1 VKIATANHDAPPRA
15 DRPGSTRNEYR
26 NENEYA
32 DYAQI
37 NTLLTLQRPRTG
49 EPAELS
55 FLVVTQIMELYF
67 TLLRRDWKLAREA
80 MAADRPRE
88 AITALRRGHGTQE
101 ALIGAWE
108 ALRTLT
114 PPQFDAFRESFGV
127 ASGIQSYQYR
137 HAEFLLGA
145 RHPQALA
152 VHDRTP
158 AIQAELRAQA
168 ESPSLYD
175 AALGL
180 LRRQGLGVPDELVER
195 DFGVQYEGDDRA
207 VEAWREVYHGADRDL
222 AGHGH
227 SSNEHSLN
235 EHGLNG
241 RSLNV
246 HCLADLADALF
257 DTAERHLRWKQR
269 HLLAV
274 WRSMGDKPGSAG
286 TSGAQWLERGVHRKY
301 FPDLWTLR
309 DSGW

>member
-1 VKIATANHDAPPRA
+1 MKIAAPNQGAPPRT
-15 DRPGSTRNEYR
+15 DRPADAH
-26 NENEYA
+26 NEYA
-32 DYAQI
+32 DYARLS
-37 NTLLTLQRPRTG
+37 TLLTLQQPRTD

-55 FLVVTQIMELYF
+55 FLVVTQVMELYF
-67 TLLRRDWKLAREA
+67 TLLRRDWELARQA

-88 AITALRRGHGTQE
+88 AVTALRRGHGTQE
-101 ALIGAWE
+101 ALISAWE

-145 RHPQALA
+145 RHPRALA

-158 AIQAELRAQA
+158 AIRAELRAQA

-180 LRRQGLGVPDELVER
+180 LRRCGLGVPDELAER
-195 DFGVQYEGDDRA
+195 DFSAQYEGDDRA
-207 VEAWREVYHGADRDL
+207 VEVWREVYHGADRDL
-222 AGHGH
+222 I
-227 SSNEHSLN
+227 S
-235 EHGLNG
+235 
-241 RSLNV
+241 RD
-246 HCLADLADALF
+246 LADLADALF

-269 HLLAV
+269 HLVAV

>member
-1 VKIATANHDAPPRA
+1 MEIATAEQGAPPRVE
-15 DRPGSTRNEYR
+15 RPAGAR
-26 NENEYA
+26 NEYA
-32 DYAQI
+32 DYARI
-37 NTLLTLQRPRTG
+37 STLLTLQNPRTD

-55 FLVVTQIMELYF
+55 FLVVTQVMELYF
-67 TLLRRDWKLAREA
+67 TLLRRDWELARSQLAE
-80 MAADRPRE
+80 DRPRE
-88 AITALRRGHGTQE
+88 AVAALRRGHGTQE

-145 RHPQALA
+145 RHPRALA

-158 AIQAELRAQA
+158 AIQAELRGQA

-180 LRRQGLGVPDELVER
+180 LGRCGFALPPELAER
-195 DFGVQYEGDDRA
+195 DFTVQYEGDDRA
-207 VEAWREVYHGADRDL
+207 VEAWREVYRGRVEGLLGRDL
-222 AGHGH
+222 
-227 SSNEHSLN
+227 
-235 EHGLNG
+235 
-241 RSLNV
+241 V
-246 HCLADLADALF
+246 DLADALF

>member
-1 VKIATANHDAPPRA
+1 VKIADAQQAAPPRT
-15 DRPGSTRNEYR
+15 DRPDDAR
-26 NENEYA
+26 NEYA
-32 DYAQI
+32 DYAQL
-37 NTLLTLQRPRTG
+37 NTLLTLQRPGTD

-67 TLLRRDWKLAREA
+67 TLLRRDWELARAA

-88 AITALRRGHGTQE
+88 AVTALRRGHGTQE
-101 ALIGAWE
+101 ALTGAWE

-145 RHPQALA
+145 RHPRALA

-158 AIQAELRAQA
+158 AIQAELRAQYEA
-168 ESPSLYD
+168 PSLYD

-180 LRRQGLGVPDELVER
+180 LRRRGLVVPDELVER
-195 DFGVQYEGDDRA
+195 DFGVQHEGDDRA

-222 AGHGH
+222 AG
-227 SSNEHSLN
+227 
-235 EHGLNG
+235 
-241 RSLNV
+241 RD
-246 HCLADLADALF
+246 LADLADALF
-257 DTAERHLRWKQR
+257 DAAERHLCWKQR
-269 HLLAV
+269 HLVAV